1 MSKVFKTYESRY
13 RKIGYS
19 VQAYIPK
26 EVARHLGLGDKGKLQ
41 WRVPPKAL
49 DPPTVAVRKVAEGDE

>member
-1 MSKVFKTYESRY
+1 MSKEFKTYETRY

-26 EVARHLGLGDKGKLQ
+26 EVAQHLGLEDKGKLQ
-41 WRVPPKAL
+41 WRVRKAL
-49 DPPTVAVRKVAEGDE
+49 NPPTVAVRKVSEEET